1 MLRMPVSR
9 WFSLALAPIC
19 LSAVAGC
26 GLVGSSTTLRAESLG
41 RDPVYLALE
50 YVTAFY
56 AESEATETSFF
67 LSDVPL
73 QQLLE
78 GEVSEGNIVHI
89 NLLWIPD
96 AGATPMDSSATNTS
110 IRYIVIADG
119 EVGVYGGAGFALPH
133 GQTGDD
139 RLSISILDA
148 SLTLLES
155 TGGFVDLLSP
165 ARLTGRITATL
176 DEQRTR
182 QIQFAVSQFVTNA
195 LGRSRFVRGFGSYE
209 VTSSLRH
216 FVTYSE
222 PSSAA
227 SAWVP
232 KAL

>member
-1 MLRMPVSR
+1 MLGMPVSR
-9 WFSLALAPIC
+9 WFPLALAPIC

-26 GLVGSSTTLRAESLG
+26 ALIENSKTLRVESLG
-41 RDPVYLALE
+41 RDPVYMTRE
-50 YVTAFY
+50 YETAFY
-56 AESEATETSFF
+56 AESESTETAFF
-67 LSDVPL
+67 VSDVPL
-73 QQLLE
+73 EQLLE
-78 GEVSEGNIVHI
+78 GEVSEGTIVHV

-119 EVGVYGGAGFALPH
+119 EVGIHGGAGFALPH
-133 GQTGDD
+133 GKTGDD
-139 RLSISILDA
+139 RLSISLLDA

-155 TGGFVDLLSP
+155 TDGFVDLLSP

-209 VTSSLRH
+209 VTELRSDE
-216 FVTYSE
+216 VIRYR
-222 PSSAA
+222 
-227 SAWVP
+227 
-232 KAL
+232 